1 MRLEEKFK
9 QLKLEGRKAFIAYV
23 PFGFPNIKTTKDIC
37 VTLGDAGVDV
47 IELGVP
53 FSDPLADGPI
63 IQKATTLALEKGANL
78 DNFLVTLDKLK
89 QTLKI
94 PIVVMSYY
102 NPVFNFGTDKF
113 LGKIKQLGV
122 SGVTIVDLPLEESR
136 GYIKKAR
143 SLKLETIFFITPT
156 TSDKRMKKIV
166 SQSEGFIY
174 YISLTGITGM
184 RKELPQEIYR
194 KVRELRRFSKKP
206 ICVGFG
212 ISNPKQAR
220 EIAQYADGIIVG
232 SAVIKIINDN
242 LGNNKRLIK
251 QTANF
256 VRHISEAVHASN

>member
-174 YISLTGITGM
+174 YISVTGITGPKDFKYKEIATGV
-184 RKELPQEIYR
+184 RKI
-194 KVRELRRFSKKP
+194 KKITSVP
-206 ICVGFG
+206 VCVGFG
-212 ISNPKQAR
+212 VHTR
-220 EIAQYADGIIVG
+220 EQITKINKFSDGVIVG
-232 SAVIKIINDN
+232 SSIVKFIEKHHR
-242 LGNNKRLIK
+242 NN
-251 QTANF
+251 NF
-256 VRHISEAVHASN
+256 LKKLKVYVKSLCAK